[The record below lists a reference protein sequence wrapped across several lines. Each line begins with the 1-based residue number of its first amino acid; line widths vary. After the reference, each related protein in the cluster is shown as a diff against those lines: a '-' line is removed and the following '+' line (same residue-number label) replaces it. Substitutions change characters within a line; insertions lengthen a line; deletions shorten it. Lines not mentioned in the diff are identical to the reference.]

1 MPIDASYQSVVA
13 KELSV
18 SGAPPGSVLEGDLG
32 RHEGG
37 VIVSKVLRFFGNIKA
52 RTGKSLK
59 MLSLQ
64 RFSTFCAMDQWIRN
78 KSSQFP
84 VLRLL
89 TNITSCENINQKE
102 FGALLY

>member
-37 VIVSKVLRFFGNIKA
+37 VIVSKVLRKHQ
-52 RTGKSLK
+52 S
-59 MLSLQ
+59 
-64 RFSTFCAMDQWIRN
+64 
-78 KSSQFP
+78 
-84 VLRLL
+84 
-89 TNITSCENINQKE
+89 
-102 FGALLY
+102 

>member
-32 RHEGG
+32 R
-37 VIVSKVLRFFGNIKA
+37 
-52 RTGKSLK
+52 
-59 MLSLQ
+59 Q
-64 RFSTFCAMDQWIRN
+64 RFSTFCAMDQWIQN